1 MVMEPLFHKELHNLA
16 DGPVCC
22 FWIQFLLFYTG
33 RSETYNIIII
43 IIIIIII
50 VIVIVTV
57 VVIRII
63 ILIVNTYF
71 NTDLA
76 FVNPLF

>member
-1 MVMEPLFHKELHNLA
+1 MEPLFHKELHNLA

-43 IIIIIII
+43 IIII

>member
-43 IIIIIII
+43 IIII